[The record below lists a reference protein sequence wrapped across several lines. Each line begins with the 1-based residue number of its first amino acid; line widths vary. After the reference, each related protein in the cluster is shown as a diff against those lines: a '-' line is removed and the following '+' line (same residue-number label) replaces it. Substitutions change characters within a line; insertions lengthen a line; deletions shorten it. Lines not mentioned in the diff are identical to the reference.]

1 VSAIFRQLPVFGHIL
16 APKFRNSA
24 VVILMLKHTVVE
36 METMP
41 LSFQGQIALADIVP
55 RRFTGGIAEGANLRT
70 PCGLRRIEIVRPG
83 DLIVTRSNGLQ
94 PVQMVWKRRLTRQQ
108 LEQHPDLAPVRL
120 RPRAIGPMMPQ
131 RDLLVA
137 PDHRLLIP
145 GCRIAGVPDAVS
157 VLTEARKI
165 AGSSDAVFVDHDVE
179 SVTYYQL
186 VFESHQVLAVN
197 GLPVESYLPDAAAIQ
212 ALGGEMRD
220 ALEERF
226 PDVLN
231 APESY
236 PAAPYEIASEVD
248 YLPYFA

>member
-1 VSAIFRQLPVFGHIL
+1 MVKQ
-16 APKFRNSA
+16 
-24 VVILMLKHTVVE
+24 TVLE
-36 METMP
+36 LETLP

-83 DLIVTRSNGLQ
+83 DLIVTRTNGLQ
-94 PVQMVWKRRLTRQQ
+94 PVQMVWKRRLTRKQ
-108 LEQHPDLAPVRL
+108 LEQNPDLAPIRL

-131 RDLLVA
+131 RDLMVA

-145 GCRIAGVPDAVS
+145 GFRLAGIEDDTS

-165 AGSSDAVFVDHDVE
+165 AESSDSIFVDHDVD

-186 VFESHQVLAVN
+186 VFEEHQVLAAN

-226 PDVLN
+226 PDLLS

-236 PAAPYEIASEVD
+236 PASRYEIASEVE
-248 YLPYFA
+248 YLPFFA

>member
-1 VSAIFRQLPVFGHIL
+1 
-16 APKFRNSA
+16 
-24 VVILMLKHTVVE
+24 MKHTVVE
-36 METMP
+36 LETLP

-83 DLIVTRSNGLQ
+83 DLIVTRTNGLQ
-94 PVQMVWKRRLTRQQ
+94 PVEMVWKRRLTREQ
-108 LEQHPDLAPVRL
+108 LEHSPDLAPIRL
-120 RPRAIGPMMPQ
+120 RPRAMGPMMPQ
-131 RDLLVA
+131 RDLLIA
-137 PDHRLLIP
+137 PDHRLLVP
-145 GCRIAGVPDAVS
+145 GFRLGGVEDDTS

-165 AGSSDAVFVDHDVE
+165 AESCDAIFVDNTVQ

-186 VFESHQVLAVN
+186 VFAEHQVLAAN
-197 GLPVESYLPDAAAIQ
+197 GLPVESFLPDAAAIQ

-236 PAAPYEIASEVD
+236 PASRYEIASEVD
-248 YLPYFA
+248 YVPFFA